1 MRKQLEKIGVKG
13 KNVMGL
19 SCVHCALY
27 LHCNGRQSRVND
39 LVSLFGHDVLARRD
53 SNAIRLISLEA
64 DGLLSRDVLI
74 GALLRL
80 TRHDI

>member
-19 SCVHCALY
+19 SCMHCALY
-27 LHCNGRQSRVND
+27 LHCNGRQSRVDD
-39 LVSLFGHDVLARRD
+39 LVSLFGQNTD
-53 SNAIRLISLEA
+53 SNTIRLISLEA
-64 DGLLSRDVLI
+64 DGLLSWDVLI

-80 TRHDI
+80 THYDI